1 MWCGQCKRTVDT
13 IHHCEFRNM
22 EQASKEQV
30 SKMNELENVTVQLK
44 VNLSLIMTLGL
55 YNGPITK
62 KIIAENVKD
71 TIDVYVSDGDDFE
84 GLIDSVEIL
93 EILHDEEEM
102 IDLNFQQ

>member
-1 MWCGQCKRTVDT
+1 MWCGQCKRTVGT

-71 TIDVYVSDGDDFE
+71 TIDAYVSDGDDFE